1 MTARQAAKL
10 LSDAY
15 DGWSRHKAPRMG
27 AALSYYTLFSLAP
40 LLVVTISI
48 AGLAFG
54 QEAARGQIFWQ
65 IRDLVGDEGA
75 RAIEGMLEH
84 ARKPAAGILA
94 GVLGLAALLFGAS
107 GVFAELRD
115 ALNTVWE
122 LNPEQQGF
130 GIRALIHDRF
140 FSFLMVLGIGF
151 LLLVSLLL
159 SAALAAAGKFFADML
174 PTPAPVLQAA
184 NLGLSLAVIT
194 LLFAL
199 TYKLLPETDIAWSD
213 VWIGATLTSSLF
225 AVGKLAIGL
234 YLGKS
239 SVASTY
245 GAAGSLV
252 IVLLWVYYSAQIFL
266 FGAEFTRV
274 YARTYGSHAGRTRR
288 GRKTM
293 GWRPEPELAG

>member
-1 MTARQAAKL
+1 MRRARNAGKL
-10 LSDAY
+10 LTDAL

-40 LLVVTISI
+40 LIVLAISI

-54 QEAARGQIFWQ
+54 EEAARGQIFWQ
-65 IRDLVGDEGA
+65 IRDLVGSESA

-84 ARKPAAGILA
+84 ARRPAAGIVA
-94 GVLGLAALLFGAS
+94 GLLGLAALLFGAS

-122 LNPEQQGF
+122 VTPQQEGL
-130 GIRALIHDRF
+130 GVGELIRDRF
-140 FSFLMVLGIGF
+140 FSFLMVVGIGL
-151 LLLVSLLL
+151 LLLVSLVL
-159 SAALAAAGKFFADML
+159 SAVLSAMGKFFSGLL
-174 PTPAPVLQAA
+174 PTPEPVLQAI
-184 NLGLSLAVIT
+184 NFGVSLAIIT
-194 LLFAL
+194 VLFAL
-199 TYKLLPETDIAWSD
+199 TYRVLPETNVTWRD
-213 VWIGATLTSSLF
+213 VWPGAALTSFLF
-225 AVGKLAIGL
+225 AAGKLAIGL

-252 IVLLWVYYSAQIFL
+252 ALMLWVYYSAQIYL
-266 FGAEFTRV
+266 FGAEFTRA
-274 YARTYGSHAGRTRR
+274 YAKTYGSRAAKGERNAV
-288 GRKTM
+288 